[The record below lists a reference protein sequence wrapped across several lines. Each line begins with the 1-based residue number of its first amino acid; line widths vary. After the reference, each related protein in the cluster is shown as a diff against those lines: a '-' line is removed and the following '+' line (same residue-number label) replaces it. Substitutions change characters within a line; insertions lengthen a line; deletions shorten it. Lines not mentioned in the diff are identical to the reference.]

1 VKYKAHYVLQNESI
15 LLTAIFSCL
24 ISTDGIGK
32 GSSDKIYEYLDTG
45 KIKKLEEKR
54 KLHA

>member
-1 VKYKAHYVLQNESI
+1 MLQNESI